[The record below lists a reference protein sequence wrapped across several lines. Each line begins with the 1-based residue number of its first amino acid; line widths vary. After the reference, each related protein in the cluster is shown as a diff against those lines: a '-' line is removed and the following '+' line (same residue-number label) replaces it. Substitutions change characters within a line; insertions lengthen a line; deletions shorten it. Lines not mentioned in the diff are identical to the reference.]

1 MYMKT
6 SKLEVVRKLIR
17 LEIKR
22 YLQEQKDAQTLEELS
37 AEEKRA
43 QVQADQAILDARK
56 ASVLS
61 AQKKLKDTQAA
72 PVDNP

>member
-43 QVQADQAILDARK
+43 QVKADQAILDARK